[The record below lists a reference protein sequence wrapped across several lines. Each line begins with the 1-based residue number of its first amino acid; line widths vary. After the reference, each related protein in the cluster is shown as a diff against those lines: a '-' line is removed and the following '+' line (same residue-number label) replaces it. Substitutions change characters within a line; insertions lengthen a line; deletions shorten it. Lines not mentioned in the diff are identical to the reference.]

1 MNNAIHFL
9 GHDGFIWFVG
19 VVEDRADPTFTGR
32 VRVRCLGYHTEDKNA
47 LPTADLP
54 WAAPVL
60 PITSSGISGIGQTPL
75 GLVEGSWVFGFFR
88 DSHYAQEPVIMG
100 SLPGRPSESAGA
112 TGFYDPNK
120 AYPRNIDEPDM
131 NRLAVND
138 ADKLAPS
145 LVTRREGRITGIATA
160 DFDALTAASSYAIA
174 ASDTD
179 SWDQPEIAYAA
190 SYPFNHV
197 YESESGHILEFDD
210 TEDAERIYLAHKGGS
225 SIEYNPND
233 DRVDIIKANQYTLIT
248 SNNKVSIGGQSD
260 ISIDGRHKLY
270 INKAGEADN
279 NYDIQVGPN
288 ANINVQVDKGNI
300 NLVTKGEGKVNV
312 NAGGDYNV
320 KVGGDYTMT
329 VKGNRT
335 VIVDKATN
343 DSTQGDVTHTGAAFK
358 VIGNSIDLN

>member
-19 VVEDRADPTFTGR
+19 VVEDRADPTKTGR
-32 VRVRCLGYHTEDKNA
+32 VRVRCLGYHTEDKEK
-47 LPTADLP
+47 LKTIDLP

-120 AYPRNIDEPDM
+120 IYPKHIDEPDV

-160 DFDALTAASSYAIA
+160 DFDALTAANSYAIA

-190 SYPFNHV
+190 KYPYDHV

-210 TEDAERIYLAHKGGS
+210 TDKAERIYLAHKGGS

-260 ISIDGRHKLY
+260 ISIDGRHKVY

-288 ANINVQVDKGNI
+288 ANVNVQVDKGNI
-300 NLVTKGEGKVNV
+300 NLVTKGEGKINV
-312 NAGGDYNV
+312 NAGGDYNL
-320 KVGGDYTMT
+320 KVGGNYTSRVMGWKIET
-329 VKGNRT
+329 IDGTKTSNT
-335 VIVDKATN
+335 
-343 DSTQGDVTHTGAAFK
+343 TGA
-358 VIGNSIDLN
+358 VIHRGSTIDLNP